1 MFQSNAFLPRM
12 LANSHPNTKEKIGAR
27 SLTGT
32 SHFLARL
39 IDLARCRPPPPAK
52 REEGMRHAFE
62 AINDPRA
69 IPFWFW
75 EAQHEILPPRL
86 ENI

>member
-1 MFQSNAFLPRM
+1 
-12 LANSHPNTKEKIGAR
+12 
-27 SLTGT
+27 
-32 SHFLARL
+32 
-39 IDLARCRPPPPAK
+39 
-52 REEGMRHAFE
+52 MRHAFE